1 MTLQEYLNQPDAL
14 TRSALCERLG
24 ISNGRLSQL
33 RDLTDWP
40 PELALRLEEVTAG
53 AISASDV
60 SPIIAQA
67 RAA

>member
-1 MTLQEYLNQPDAL
+1 MTLQEYLDRPDAMNR
-14 TRSALCERLG
+14 TELCGALG

-33 RDLTDWP
+33 RDLKDWP
-40 PELALRLEEVTAG
+40 PELALRLEEATGG
-53 AISASDV
+53 AINASDV

>member
-1 MTLQEYLNQPDAL
+1 MNLSQYLARPGAL
-14 TRSALCERLG
+14 TRQELCAQLG

-33 RDLTDWP
+33 RELTDWP
-40 PELALRLEEVTAG
+40 PELALQLEEVTRG

-60 SPIIAQA
+60 SPIIAKA